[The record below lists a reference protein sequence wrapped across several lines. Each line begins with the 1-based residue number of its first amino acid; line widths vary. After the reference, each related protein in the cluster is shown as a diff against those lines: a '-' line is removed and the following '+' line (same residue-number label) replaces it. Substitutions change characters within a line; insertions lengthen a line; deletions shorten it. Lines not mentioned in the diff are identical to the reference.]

1 MYLVCFCVRWPELNC
16 TVFGVCLWG
25 ELMFTVPYHGPR
37 VILHFSSVF
46 IRSRLL
52 SYRSAHLSLLVSS
65 HFMPKHISLS
75 HKSSAQWPG
84 YKPQIRLRLTFVMNL
99 QKWHTTFILFVKYIR
114 RQLYGR
120 LKFESHQ
127 WIFIRRPGGV
137 SRHLCGDKIGYFFR
151 GYFLVF
157 SVVKTACFFM
167 ESRST
172 SNHDHSNNYI
182 KLF

>member
-16 TVFGVCLWG
+16 TVFGVCLRG

-65 HFMPKHISLS
+65 HFIPKHISLS

-84 YKPQIRLRLTFVMNL
+84 YTANSQRFCKPQTRLRLIFVMNL

-114 RQLYGR
+114 RQPYGQ

-127 WIFIRRPGGV
+127 WIFIRRPGDV
-137 SRHLCGDKIGYFFR
+137 SRHLCGDKISCFFR
-151 GYFLVF
+151 RYFLVF
-157 SVVKTACFFM
+157 
-167 ESRST
+167 
-172 SNHDHSNNYI
+172 
-182 KLF
+182 L